1 MIDIHPT
8 AVIFPGVIIEDG
20 VHVGPYC
27 IIGAKAEYR
36 KFWNSES
43 LFSVII
49 KKGTII
55 TGHVTI
61 DAGTEKHTEIGNDCF
76 IMKGVHIGHDS
87 TIRDEVTLSPHVVIA
102 GHCEIGARTNMGI
115 GSIVHQHLKI
125 PEDCMI
131 GMNTTITKR
140 THLIP
145 NWVYIGSP
153 AEKLRKNKK

>member
-8 AVIFPGVIIEDG
+8 AVIFPGVVIEDG
-20 VHVGPYC
+20 VSIGPYC

-36 KFWNSES
+36 KFWNSKS

-49 KKGTII
+49 KAGTII

-61 DAGTEKHTEIGNDCF
+61 DAGTEKHTEIGSGCF
-76 IMKGVHIGHDS
+76 IMKGAHIGHDS
-87 TIRDEVTLSPHVVIA
+87 IIHDDVTISPHVVIG
-102 GHCEIGARTNMGI
+102 GHCEIGKGTNMGI
-115 GSIVHQHLKI
+115 ASVVHQLVNI
-125 PEDCMI
+125 PEGCMI
-131 GMNTTITKR
+131 GMNSTVTKK